1 MSTPSRSR
9 LSAMGNENYFDWRE
23 NMERHQQE
31 SERQVQALFC
41 ETRKLEKER
50 RVAYPGMKSSPLVVK
65 RYDLKRNFHQ
75 LAQRY

>member
-9 LSAMGNENYFDWRE
+9 LSAMGSENYFDWRE

-41 ETRKLEKER
+41 ETRKLEKRTTCCVSRNE
-50 RVAYPGMKSSPLVVK
+50 KFPLVVK

-75 LAQRY
+75 LAQRC